1 MKKKVL
7 NALIEEYY
15 VYAYAMAYN
24 AVIGDNETAGKCCE
38 ALTAI
43 REIAHAVGLKEGT
56 DYEYYETTK
65 TASGHEVTFHAWR
78 AITKNKHHAV
88 GEGM

>member
-15 VYAYAMAYN
+15 TYAYVMAFN
-24 AVIGDNETAGKCCE
+24 TAIGDDETAGKCCE

-43 REIAHAVGLKEGT
+43 REIAQAVGLREGA
-56 DYEYYETTK
+56 DYETYKTTK
-65 TASGHEVTFHAWR
+65 TTSGHEVTFFAWR
-78 AITKNKHHAV
+78 AMA
-88 GEGM
+88 